1 MNAEL
6 SGASLNAQL
15 QILQRLNRYPA
26 MDKSLLR
33 IVLRSFREFVEDGKR
48 ISYREL
54 AYFTEL
60 ASCLKGLLDFE
71 EGADITYELHLRLL
85 QMNFNYPRYV
95 LHYSYWLDAQLLE
108 LPDRTQRLD
117 KLSWHIML

>member
-33 IVLRSFREFVEDGKR
+33 IVLRSFRELVEDGKR
-48 ISYREL
+48 VSYREL
-54 AYFTEL
+54 TYLTEL
-60 ASCLKGLLDFE
+60 ASSLKGLLDF
-71 EGADITYELHLRLL
+71 
-85 QMNFNYPRYV
+85 
-95 LHYSYWLDAQLLE
+95 
-108 LPDRTQRLD
+108 
-117 KLSWHIML
+117 